1 MQSDNTE
8 SYITYLDEIFSKI
21 VKSFNKLQLEE
32 YNPETLKKSK
42 ELISKGSEL
51 LSTMQTHVSSIK
63 TLLSDCSDFIDEMQE
78 DLTSTPKDGDYVYH
92 TKNGMLGYPGKEFI
106 SDLMKNKKLVE
117 QSETKTA
124 SNTSQPAIID
134 SKAVEQK
141 TLIPEIGYYMKVAQV
156 ADLKHIPPALN
167 YYSGDQPGLYMRLPN
182 NNLLRI
188 PFPEIV
194 DSKKEYDR
202 KHSIR
207 CKYHTK
213 AECDAQRMKMSKMYN
228 STVRTCNF
236 AHSGDSIIKI
246 GYPSRCPSVPNFG
259 NPTSMS
265 NDIRQITEDDIKNL
279 LLYSLSDLLAAAVWL
294 DYTGKSG
301 LTITNL
307 DIC

>member
-1 MQSDNTE
+1 MQSDNKE
-8 SYITYLDEIFSKI
+8 SYITYLDDIFEKI

-51 LSTMQTHVSSIK
+51 LSTLQTHVSSIK

-106 SDLMKNKKLVE
+106 IDLMKNKTNPKESTIAPIKQETVLPE
-117 QSETKTA
+117 Q
-124 SNTSQPAIID
+124 
-134 SKAVEQK
+134 KAVEQK
-141 TLIPEIGYYMKVAQV
+141 TLIPEIGYYMKVVQV
-156 ADLKHIPPALN
+156 ADLKHIPPALY

-182 NNLLRI
+182 NNLFRI

-236 AHSGDSIIKI
+236 AHSGDRIIKI
-246 GYPSRCPSVPNFG
+246 GYPSRCPSVPDFG
-259 NPTSMS
+259 NPASMS
-265 NDIRQITEDDIKNL
+265 NDIRQITEDDVKNL
-279 LLYSLSDLLAAAVWL
+279 LLYSLSDLLAATVWL

-307 DIC
+307 DTC

>member
-8 SYITYLDEIFSKI
+8 SYITYLDDIFSKI

-51 LSTMQTHVSSIK
+51 LSTLQTHVSSIK

-106 SDLMKNKKLVE
+106 INILTNKATSKEPDISPPKQDTIPPE
-117 QSETKTA
+117 QK
-124 SNTSQPAIID
+124 I
-134 SKAVEQK
+134 VEQK
-141 TLIPEIGYYMKVAQV
+141 TLIPEIGYYMKVSQV
-156 ADLKHIPPALN
+156 TDLKHIPPALY

-182 NNLLRI
+182 NNLLRV

-213 AECDAQRMKMSKMYN
+213 VECDAQRMKMSKMYN

-236 AHSGDSIIKI
+236 AHSGDRIIKI
-246 GYPSRCPSVPNFG
+246 GYPSRCPSVPDFG

-265 NDIRQITEDDIKNL
+265 NDIRQITEDDVKNL

-294 DYTGKSG
+294 DYTGKSE

-307 DIC
+307 DTC

>member
-1 MQSDNTE
+1 MQSDSTE
-8 SYITYLDEIFSKI
+8 LYVAYLDEIFSKI

-32 YNPETLKKSK
+32 YNPETLKKSR
-42 ELISKGSEL
+42 ELINKGSEL
-51 LSTMQTHVSSIK
+51 LSTLQTHVSSIK
-63 TLLSDCSDFIDEMQE
+63 TLLSDCSDFIEEMQE
-78 DLTSTPKDGDYVYH
+78 DLTSTPKDGDYIYH

-106 SDLMKNKKLVE
+106 INTITNKANSKEPSISPPKQESSLQE
-117 QSETKTA
+117 QK
-124 SNTSQPAIID
+124 I
-134 SKAVEQK
+134 VEQK
-141 TLIPEIGYYMKVAQV
+141 TLIPEIGYYMKVAQITN
-156 ADLKHIPPALN
+156 LKHIPPALY

-182 NNLLRI
+182 NNLLRV

-207 CKYHTK
+207 CKYRTK

-236 AHSGDSIIKI
+236 AHSGDRIIKI
-246 GYPSRCPSVPNFG
+246 GYPSRCPSIPDFG

-265 NDIRQITEDDIKNL
+265 NDIRQITEDDVKNL
-279 LLYSLSDLLAAAVWL
+279 LLYSLSDLLAATVWL
-294 DYTGKSG
+294 DYTNKSG

-307 DIC
+307 DTC

>member
-1 MQSDNTE
+1 MQSDSTE
-8 SYITYLDEIFSKI
+8 LYVTYLDEIFSKI

-32 YNPETLKKSK
+32 YNPETLKKSR
-42 ELISKGSEL
+42 ELINKGSEL
-51 LSTMQTHVSSIK
+51 LSTLQTHVSSIK
-63 TLLSDCSDFIDEMQE
+63 TLLSDCSDFIEEMQE
-78 DLTSTPKDGDYVYH
+78 DLTSTPKDGDYIYH

-106 SDLMKNKKLVE
+106 INTITNKANSKEPSISPPKQESSLQE
-117 QSETKTA
+117 QK
-124 SNTSQPAIID
+124 I
-134 SKAVEQK
+134 VEQK
-141 TLIPEIGYYMKVAQV
+141 TLIPEIGYYMKVAQITN
-156 ADLKHIPPALN
+156 LKHIPPALY

-182 NNLLRI
+182 NNLLRV

-207 CKYHTK
+207 CKYRTK

-236 AHSGDSIIKI
+236 AHSGDRIIKI
-246 GYPSRCPSVPNFG
+246 GYPSRCPSIPDFG

-265 NDIRQITEDDIKNL
+265 NDIRQITEDDVKNL
-279 LLYSLSDLLAAAVWL
+279 LLYSLSDLLAATVWL
-294 DYTGKSG
+294 DYTNKSG

-307 DIC
+307 DTC